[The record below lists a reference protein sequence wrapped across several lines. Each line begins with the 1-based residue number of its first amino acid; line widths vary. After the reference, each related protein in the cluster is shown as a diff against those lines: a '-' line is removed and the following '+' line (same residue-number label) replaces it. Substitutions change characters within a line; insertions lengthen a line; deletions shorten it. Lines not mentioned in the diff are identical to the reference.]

1 MAENRAD
8 QEAEKYLKSGE
19 VALTR
24 TEQFLENNQKTIS
37 WVALGVI
44 ALLAIVW
51 VVNSLYVQP
60 RKAEAQKEIFNA
72 QYYFEADSF
81 RLALEGDGQSLGFL
95 DIIDQY
101 GSTPAG
107 NLASYYAGVCYLKL
121 GDFQQAK
128 DYFKSFSS
136 DDETLNA
143 FAEGLVGDAESELG
157 NNAAAISAY
166 QKAGK
171 SGNKIVAPIFLMK
184 LAAAYEAEGNVAK
197 AKEVYQQ
204 VKDEYPTSAQA
215 TIAGKYLNAV
225 K

>member
-1 MAENRAD
+1 MAENKAD

-19 VALTR
+19 VALTK
-24 TEQFLENNQKTIS
+24 TEQFFENNQKSIAL
-37 WVALGVI
+37 VALAII
-44 ALLAIVW
+44 ALVAIVW
-51 VVNSLYVQP
+51 IVNSLYVQP
-60 RKAEAQKEIFNA
+60 RKVDAQKEIFNA

-81 RLALEGDGQSLGFL
+81 RLALNGDGQNLGFL

-107 NLASYYAGVCYLKL
+107 NLASYYAGVCYLRL
-121 GDFQQAK
+121 GEFEQAK
-128 DYFKSFSS
+128 NYLKSFSS

-143 FAEGLVGDAESELG
+143 FAQGLVGDAESELG

-166 QKAGK
+166 QKAGN
-171 SGNKIVAPIFLMK
+171 SGNKVAAPIFLMK
-184 LAAAYEAEGNVAK
+184 LGAAYEAEGNAAK

-204 VKDEYPTSAQA
+204 VKDDYPTSAQA
-215 TIAGKYLNAV
+215 VLAGKYLNAV

>member
-1 MAENRAD
+1 MAENKAD

-19 VALTR
+19 QALTR
-24 TEQFLENNQKTIS
+24 TEQFLENNQKSIAIC
-37 WVALGVI
+37 ALAII
-44 ALLAIVW
+44 AVLAIVW
-51 VVNSLYVQP
+51 IVNSLYVQP

-107 NLASYYAGVCYLKL
+107 NLASYYAGVCYLRM
-121 GDFQQAK
+121 GDFEQAK
-128 DYFKSFSS
+128 SYFKSFSS
-136 DDETLNA
+136 DDEILNT
-143 FAEGLVGDAESELG
+143 FAKGLLGDAEAELG

-166 QKAGK
+166 QKAAD
-171 SGNKIVAPIFLMK
+171 SGNKVVSPIFLMK
-184 LAAAYEAEGNVAK
+184 LGALYEVEGNVAK

-204 VKDEYPTSAQA
+204 VKDDYPTSAQA
-215 TIAGKYLNAV
+215 TLASKYLGSV